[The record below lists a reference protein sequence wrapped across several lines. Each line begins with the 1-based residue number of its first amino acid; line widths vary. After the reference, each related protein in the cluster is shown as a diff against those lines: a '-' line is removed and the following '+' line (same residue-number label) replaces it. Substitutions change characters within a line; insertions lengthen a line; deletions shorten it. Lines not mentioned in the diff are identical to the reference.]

1 MYSPLCILS
10 AVIKCISDPLDLIS
24 VNCHHIKSAWKLPI
38 SITEQIKLC
47 RPADPTLFLKV
58 YGCCRFSGSCC
69 RPVFHFYKN
78 KIFSVFRNQ
87 VNLASPAEKIVF
99 KDLKPLFF
107 QKGSRLFFMTTAYFT
122 FVDTRPL
129 FSFLCVGIFGI
140 YKILYEVCDKT
151 CSVYRGRTIF
161 LEGFNV
167 LR

>member
-1 MYSPLCILS
+1 M
-10 AVIKCISDPLDLIS
+10 SDPLDLIS
-24 VNCHHIKSAWKLPI
+24 VNCHHIKSTWRFPI
-38 SITEQIKLC
+38 SITEQIKLR

-69 RPVFHFYKN
+69 RPVFYFYKN
-78 KIFSVFRNQ
+78 KIFPVFCNQ
-87 VNLASPAEKIVF
+87 VDLASPAEKIVF

-107 QKGSRLFFMTTAYFT
+107 QKGSRLFLMTTACFT

-140 YKILYEVCDKT
+140 YKILYKMCDKT

-161 LEGFNV
+161 FKRFNM